1 LNVSESWKKILD
13 LPLTLCESQQVNYV
27 GNMNSITD
35 GITNG
40 FFCRWYAI
48 IVNEITDG
56 MVPIIFFIWRV
67 FSVYKSID
75 NYITEGMTNKIKI
88 TDNIFFDDQSMILLV
103 DVFST

>member
-1 LNVSESWKKILD
+1 
-13 LPLTLCESQQVNYV
+13 
-27 GNMNSITD
+27 
-35 GITNG
+35 
-40 FFCRWYAI
+40 
-48 IVNEITDG
+48 

-75 NYITEGMTNKIKI
+75 DYITEGMTNKIKI

>member
-48 IVNEITDG
+48 IVNEITDW
-56 MVPIIFFIWRV
+56 MVPIIFFI
-67 FSVYKSID
+67 YKSID
-75 NYITEGMTNKIKI
+75 DYITEGMTNKIKI